1 MSNTFT
7 TNLNLAVPSPGD
19 LNWDDEYSSFNE
31 AVDDLGNLLCF
42 TVTVLDPAV
51 NGTIFFDGFV
61 PQENIMVKAIGLFA
75 QTSPTGQSIKVDI
88 LKNGSAQNDPGILSD
103 GSQFEKTVLVS
114 SIGFLVT
121 DRLGLKFTQVGSVVA
136 GDKIVVTVFYQ
147 KEAIVSL

>member
-1 MSNTFT
+1 
-7 TNLNLAVPSPGD
+7 
-19 LNWDDEYSSFNE
+19 
-31 AVDDLGNLLCF
+31 
-42 TVTVLDPAV
+42 
-51 NGTIFFDGFV
+51 
-61 PQENIMVKAIGLFA
+61 MVKAIGLFA

-147 KEAIVSL
+147 KEAIVSP